1 MNEYL
6 ILFQFEIDSQKFFPF
21 FPIHIHIIVSFH
33 IRNFYLAIISSSVLN
48 IEIINT
54 KKLEK
59 KYKIDSGC
67 H

>member
-6 ILFQFEIDSQKFFPF
+6 ILLEINSQKFFPF
-21 FPIHIHIIVSFH
+21 FPIHIHIIFSFH
-33 IRNFYLAIISSSVLN
+33 IRNFYLARISSSVLN

-54 KKLEK
+54 QKLEKK